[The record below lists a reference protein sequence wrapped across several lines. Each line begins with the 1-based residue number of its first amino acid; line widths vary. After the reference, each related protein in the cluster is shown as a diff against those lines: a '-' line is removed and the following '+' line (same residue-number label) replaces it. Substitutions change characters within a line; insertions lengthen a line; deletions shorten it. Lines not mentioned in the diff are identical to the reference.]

1 MINRTRHRHTP
12 GADVRDRGTAL
23 PLVLVLSVIL
33 AVLVTSISTYAATNL
48 RYGGITADRSD
59 RLSAADAGM
68 RYAIDQLKL
77 RNAACIIDTTVA
89 ELPAADVDFNGATA
103 KITCQRI
110 SGGEEAIQAWAA
122 VLTGENLNPSNSNH
136 FLISTQ
142 GGNSEPKIL
151 GGPVYMSRV
160 NANAFDIGPELRIEN
175 GSLYYF
181 DNNNCATPVTKASLP
196 AGLKFIPD
204 FIYGPICIRRPWTE
218 RFVSPVVPAHLADQ
232 TFPVRFGDMP
242 LNLADPAS
250 QGSYTQQGNCRVFR
264 PGRYVTPPDLGNED
278 AYFQT
283 GDYLFDLPDAN
294 AQIIVEKGTV
304 TAGRI
309 NPVTTDPP
317 IAEIPPIND
326 CLTAQNADPAPPGD
340 YGASF
345 FMAGRSHIR
354 ILTQGSLEI
363 HGRQQGNSFV
373 SIQALCNP
381 SLVWCT
387 NSVTPF
393 GQTAPLASSLTA
405 PASSSS
411 NATNPNIVYTASG
424 NNRELVAHGIVYAP
438 LAQMEFGNV
447 TNTAIQKLLGGL
459 VLSRLLLQSSASATN
474 FEIAVPTSPIDAE
487 IELTSTSVKN
497 GETSIRAIVEYRP
510 YEEDIDERIR
520 VNSWRVCETS
530 SCT

>member
-1 MINRTRHRHTP
+1 MIQTSHPRNPTGTT
-12 GADVRDRGTAL
+12 VRDRGTAL
-23 PLVLVLSVIL
+23 PLVLVLSVVL

-48 RYGGITADRSD
+48 RYGGITADRAD

-89 ELPAADVDFNGATA
+89 ELPAADVDFNGASAT
-103 KITCQRI
+103 ITCQRI

-122 VLTGENLNPSNSNH
+122 VLTGEMNPPNTTD

-151 GGPVYMSRV
+151 GGPVYMSRI
-160 NANAFDIGPELRIEN
+160 NSTAFDIGPELRIEN

-181 DNNNCATPVTKASLP
+181 DSNNCATQVTKASLP
-196 AGLKFIPD
+196 AALKFIPD

-218 RFVSPVVPAHLADQ
+218 RFVSPIVPAHLADAA
-232 TFPVRFGDMP
+232 FPVRFGDVP
-242 LNLADPAS
+242 LDVANPAS
-250 QGSYTQQGNCRVFR
+250 QGSYTQQGSCRVFR
-264 PGRYVTPPDLGNED
+264 PGRYVTPPALDQD

-283 GDYLFDLPDAN
+283 GDYLFDLPNTN
-294 AQIIVEKGTV
+294 AQIIIEKGTV

-309 NPVTTDPP
+309 NPITTDPP
-317 IAEIPPIND
+317 VAEITPITD
-326 CLTAQNADPAPPGD
+326 CRNAQISDPAPAGEF
-340 YGASF
+340 GATF
-345 FMAGRSHIR
+345 YMAGRSHIR
-354 ILTQGSLEI
+354 ISTQGSLEV

-381 SLVWCT
+381 SLAWCS

-393 GQTAPLASSLTA
+393 GQTVPLASSLRA
-405 PASSSS
+405 PADSSS
-411 NATNPNIVYTASG
+411 NATNPNIVFTASG

-510 YEEDIDERIR
+510 YEENIDERIR

-530 SCT
+530 GCP